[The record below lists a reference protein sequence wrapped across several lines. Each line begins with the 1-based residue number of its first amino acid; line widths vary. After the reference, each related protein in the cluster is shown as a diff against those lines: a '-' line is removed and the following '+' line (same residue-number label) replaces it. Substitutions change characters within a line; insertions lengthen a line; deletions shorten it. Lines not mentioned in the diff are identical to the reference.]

1 VIFDFK
7 GNESGSFPRT
17 SSQINKAKTE
27 QARRLG
33 QSGAS
38 GKRKRCRKGKS
49 CGASCIASVKL
60 CLVDLPWVAQ
70 SSMGKVRKVIQEVT
84 PKPVMPQPQPQPAPK
99 PKGPPP
105 VMPIFDV
112 NAKAPAKPAKFKF
125 KEGKVS

>member
-1 VIFDFK
+1 MIFDFK
-7 GNESGSFPRT
+7 GDVSGSFPRT
-17 SSQINKAKTE
+17 DSQINRAKSE
-27 QARRLG
+27 QTKRLG
-33 QSGAS
+33 QSGAG

-60 CLVDLPWVAQ
+60 CLVDLPWVTQ
-70 SSMGKVRKVIQEVT
+70 SSMGKVRKIIQSVT
-84 PKPVMPQPQPQPAPK
+84 PKPAMPEPQPAAK

-112 NAKAPAKPAKFKF
+112 NAKAPAKPSKFKF

>member
-1 VIFDFK
+1 MIFDFK

-17 SSQINKAKTE
+17 SSQINKAKKE

-70 SSMGKVRKVIQEVT
+70 SSMGKVRKIIQEVT
-84 PKPVMPQPQPQPAPK
+84 PKPVMPQPQPAPK